1 MDIARFFYKLH
12 LLDDRG
18 LPVRFIGTA
27 FPISPAGGL
36 LTCRHVVDIA
46 IPERNC
52 LGVLDSEHN
61 RFVPLPS
68 HPVFPADAAVDLA
81 FLPNAFARP
90 KAEFFPMLTGET
102 LTIGFDVYT
111 FGFFAIGAHQAEI
124 EQGYFAGRIVN
135 FFNHEKSPRMA
146 CLTLPFPILEGM
158 SGCPILTY
166 HNGPKLVGVGIGNR
180 QSRILASETIEVE
193 EGSTRFRESINR
205 IVEYGVAYHAVA
217 VQHFLAEASIPCSV
231 SNDRV
236 AIPNLE

>member
-1 MDIARFFYKLH
+1 MDIGRFFYKLH

-18 LPVRFIGTA
+18 LPGRFIGTA
-27 FPISPAGGL
+27 FPISPDGGL
-36 LTCRHVVDIA
+36 LTCRHVVDIT
-46 IPERNC
+46 IPVGNH
-52 LGVLDSEHN
+52 LGVFDSELN
-61 RFVPLPS
+61 RFFPLPS
-68 HPVFPADAAVDLA
+68 PPVFPTNAGVDLA
-81 FLPNAFARP
+81 FLPNALGRP
-90 KAEFFPMLTGET
+90 KVEFFPMLRGEA

-111 FGFFAIGAHQAEI
+111 FGFFAIGAQQAEI

-135 FFNHEKSPRMA
+135 FFNHEKSPKMA

-180 QSRILASETIEVE
+180 QSRILASETVEVE

-205 IVEYGVAYHAVA
+205 IVEYGVAYHAAA

-231 SNDRV
+231 SNERV